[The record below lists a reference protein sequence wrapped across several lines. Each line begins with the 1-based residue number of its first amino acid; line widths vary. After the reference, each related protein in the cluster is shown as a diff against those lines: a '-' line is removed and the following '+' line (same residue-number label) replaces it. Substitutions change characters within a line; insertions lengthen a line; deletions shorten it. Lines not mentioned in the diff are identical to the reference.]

1 MSQFVLQETL
11 ATKQRGKPI
20 YFRKMTQ
27 IGPCATDDIE
37 QAEKFNSM
45 REAMQS
51 PAFRHSLSFYEPKE
65 VS

>member
-20 YFRKMTQ
+20 YFRQMTD
-27 IGPCATDDIE
+27 IGPCATDDL
-37 QAEKFNSM
+37 ALAKKFDSM

-51 PAFRHSLSFYEPKE
+51 PAFRHALSFYEPKE